1 MVHQIGIIG
10 AGFLTRHRLV
20 QLLSSTPGMRLA
32 AVLDN
37 RAETLRDID
46 SICPGALLTCDEDE
60 FFGTRLDMVHVATPN
75 SLHEHFACRAL
86 EQGIATV
93 VEKPLAHTVASAERI
108 AAAAARTG
116 TPAIVGYMAKHN
128 VYNQRARQLVAA
140 GAIGVPL
147 SMTATR
153 LGWRKDD
160 WRSHRGSSGL
170 GCLADLGI
178 YPVLTA
184 VDLFGAEPVRCEAT
198 AWPVA
203 DQEQTDTYAQ
213 ATLWFDDRRYLHFE
227 TSATFS
233 EQPASA
239 EVSMYTI
246 VGDSGFIQV
255 SGSWAMDGNGSLVL
269 RDSAGWQDIE
279 LDPVNP
285 YLAQYNLLAACFG
298 GEPVPA
304 AVSLQ
309 RGVADMKI
317 LYAIADSAI
326 RRAGTASAGTAPA
339 EPARSQDRPQ
349 GRPQNRPQARQPVAV
364 R

>member
-1 MVHQIGIIG
+1 VVYQIGIIG

-20 QLLSSTPGMRLA
+20 PLLSSTPGLRLA

-37 RAETLRDID
+37 QAETLSDIAG
-46 SICPGALLTCDEDE
+46 ICPDAVLTCDEDE

-75 SLHEHFACRAL
+75 HLHQHFTCRAL
-86 EQGIATV
+86 GQGIATV
-93 VEKPLAHTVASAERI
+93 VEKPIAHTVASAERI
-108 AAAAARTG
+108 TAAAARTG
-116 TPAIVGYMAKHN
+116 TAAIIGYMAKHN
-128 VYNQRARQLVAA
+128 AYNQRARELVAS

-160 WRSHRGSSGL
+160 WRSHQDTSGL

-184 VDLFGAEPVRCEAT
+184 VDIFGTEPVRYEAT
-198 AWPVA
+198 AWPV
-203 DQEQTDTYAQ
+203 TDPDLTDIYAQ

-227 TSATFS
+227 TSATFN
-233 EQPASA
+233 EEPASA

-246 VGDSGFIQV
+246 VGDSGIIQV
-255 SGSWAMDGNGSLVL
+255 SGSWAMNGGGSLQM
-269 RDSAGWQDIE
+269 RDRAGWREIR

-285 YLAQYNLLAACFG
+285 YLAQYNLLAACSA
-298 GEPVPA
+298 GEPVPS
-304 AVSLQ
+304 AVSLG
-309 RGVADMKI
+309 RGLADLKI
-317 LYAIADSAI
+317 LYSIADSAI
-326 RRAGTASAGTAPA
+326 GRAGPAHA
-339 EPARSQDRPQ
+339 EPARRQD
-349 GRPQNRPQARQPVAV
+349 RQPVAV

>member
-1 MVHQIGIIG
+1 MAYQIGIIG

-20 QLLSSTPGMRLA
+20 QLLSTTPGMRLA

-37 RAETLRDID
+37 QAQTLTDID
-46 SICPGALLTCDEDE
+46 SICPGAVLTCDEDE
-60 FFGTRLDMVHVATPN
+60 FFGTRMDMVHVATPN
-75 SLHEHFACRAL
+75 HLHEHFACRAL

-108 AAAAARTG
+108 TATAARTG
-116 TPAIVGYMAKHN
+116 TPAIIGYMAKHN
-128 VYNQRARQLVAA
+128 VYNQKARQLAGS

-160 WRSHRGSSGL
+160 WRSHPVSSGL

-184 VDLFGAEPVRCEAT
+184 IDLFGTEPVRFEAT
-198 AWPVA
+198 GWPVA
-203 DQEQTDTYAQ
+203 DPDQTDTYAQ

-246 VGDSGFIQV
+246 VGDAGFIQV
-255 SGSWAMDGNGSLVL
+255 SGSWAMNGDGSLVL
-269 RDSAGWQDIE
+269 RNADGWQEIS

-285 YLAQYNLLAACFG
+285 YLAQYNVLAACCA

-304 AVSLQ
+304 ALSLE
-309 RGVADMKI
+309 RGLADLKI
-317 LYAIADSAI
+317 LYSIADSAI
-326 RRAGTASAGTAPA
+326 RSAGTVSADAGP
-339 EPARSQDRPQ
+339 P
-349 GRPQNRPQARQPVAV
+349 ARQPVAV